1 MDLIKGVGGDGKK
14 NFYFFFRSCPYFIDI
29 SFHVTQSTVAG
40 TTQIE
45 REILM
50 LFYIFFF

>member
-1 MDLIKGVGGDGKK
+1 MEMEKK
-14 NFYFFFRSCPYFIDI
+14 TFIFFFRSCPYFIDI

-45 REILM
+45 RNFDVIL
-50 LFYIFFF
+50 YIFFF